1 MNPLLL
7 PQGQWSESALKP
19 SGEKT
24 VRALKELNEDR
35 RGFKPSADQHSVM
48 QEEEEEEGGANRAAE
63 PFCFQ
68 SLVSECQSSFLCCA
82 SLRNTHT
89 PERSSLL
96 VGGEC

>member
-1 MNPLLL
+1 M
-7 PQGQWSESALKP
+7 
-19 SGEKT
+19 
-24 VRALKELNEDR
+24 VRGLKELNEDR

-63 PFCFQ
+63 PFCSQ
-68 SLVSECQSSFLCCA
+68 SLVSVCHSSLLCSA

-96 VGGEC
+96 VEGEC